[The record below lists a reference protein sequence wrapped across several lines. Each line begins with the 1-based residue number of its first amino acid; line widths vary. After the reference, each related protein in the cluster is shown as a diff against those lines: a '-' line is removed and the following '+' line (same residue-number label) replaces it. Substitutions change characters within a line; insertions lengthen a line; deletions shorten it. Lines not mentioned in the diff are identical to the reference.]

1 MNFQIDDAFIA
12 EWERKYDETENDEY
26 ETATGWSIRP
36 KYRPL
41 ITYVAEEMRSCG
53 IVSEATCR
61 RIYTWKAARAI
72 NSVMWSQWTDVYAP
86 ALREAISA
94 PAERK
99 LLSLRGLRGIGAP
112 TGSTI
117 LHFIHPDSMPI
128 IDQRTVG
135 VLFKHKRVLTQR
147 TGFEQYKEFRD
158 AINAIRCKCPRWSL
172 RQLDRALFAYHKQS
186 GIFA

>member
-41 ITYVAEEMRSCG
+41 ITHVAEEMRSCG
-53 IVSEATCR
+53 IISEATCK

-72 NSVMWSQWTDVYAP
+72 NSVTWSRWTDVYAP
-86 ALREAISA
+86 ALWEALSA
-94 PAERK
+94 PVEKK
-99 LLSLRGLRGIGAP
+99 LLSLRGLMGIGAP

-117 LHFIHPDSMPI
+117 LHFIYPDSMPI

-135 VLFKHKRVLTQR
+135 VLFKAKRISTER
-147 TGFEQYKEFRD
+147 TGFDQYEEFRA
-158 AINAIRCKCPRWSL
+158 AINAIRRKCPRWSL

-186 GIFA
+186 GSFA